1 MLAGRARP
9 RQNDLMEPLTMP
21 DRDHG
26 RRAVATL
33 LAAPT
38 QQLDRPTLD
47 LARPARERDH
57 SRAASL
63 HYLDLRKREKPD
75 GWPLRSYL
83 QLGALPGAVPCARLH
98 AKLVLWEWGLDHLVE
113 TAELLVSEIVT
124 NAVRVA
130 VGPATGP
137 GETERP
143 GGVPS
148 VWFWLAANR
157 RNALIQVWDG
167 SEETPSWHEVDL
179 EAESGRGLLLVERL
193 SARWGTY
200 TPDGWTG
207 KVVWAIVGE
216 EQIRLAN

>member
-1 MLAGRARP
+1 
-9 RQNDLMEPLTMP
+9 MP